1 MYIKP
6 VISVINSLI
15 QNTIMSYTIESVL
28 EAYNKLQKLYKFN
41 YSLKTDQVQAIVNII
56 NKKHSLVVLP
66 TGYGKTDIFMLT
78 PLILDILKPD
88 EKHYALV
95 VVPLLSL
102 MAEMKLKY
110 KDRGVDVVMVT
121 QTQKMEAEE
130 LAGIKNGTYPIILV
144 TPEILVDNKHWLDIF
159 VKSPTYQKSIAV
171 VAIDEAHVLVL
182 WGEQFRPSYKILGEL
197 RSHFDQTPFAAFT
210 ATCSEQ
216 IRLQICQILHLT
228 VDEVSITA
236 AIPDRP
242 NIMISYTWTSTR
254 ARWS

>member
-1 MYIKP
+1 
-6 VISVINSLI
+6 
-15 QNTIMSYTIESVL
+15 MSYTIESVL

-41 YSLKTDQVQAIVNII
+41 DSLKTDQVQAIVNII

-102 MAEMKLKY
+102 MADMKLKY

-130 LAGIKNGTYPIILV
+130 LAGIKNGNYPIILV

-159 VKSPTYQKSIAV
+159 VKSPNIPEKYSSCRYRRGPCSGAMGGTIQT
-171 VAIDEAHVLVL
+171 VLQNSE
-182 WGEQFRPSYKILGEL
+182 GAQE
-197 RSHFDQTPFAAFT
+197 PF
-210 ATCSEQ
+210 
-216 IRLQICQILHLT
+216 
-228 VDEVSITA
+228 
-236 AIPDRP
+236 
-242 NIMISYTWTSTR
+242 
-254 ARWS
+254 